1 MSQQALVPCPKCQ
14 NTVPIEF
21 RHAGQDRTCPSC
33 KHVFPAPKLREL
45 KLLLPEDSASTT
57 RARANSSGKSNPLRN
72 LMFVLGLGTAL
83 LAGIAA
89 YLVSQ
94 YSQSTLVFDEK
105 NVQSYALRAEGNMDV
120 KNPAELWD
128 AWDTILEGRTL
139 PAWELMGTDN
149 IRRYSTTL
157 QWATRILTGLTVLG
171 LLCLVSSFL
180 IGKTPR
186 TT

>member
-1 MSQQALVPCPKCQ
+1 
-14 NTVPIEF
+14 
-21 RHAGQDRTCPSC
+21 
-33 KHVFPAPKLREL
+33 
-45 KLLLPEDSASTT
+45 
-57 RARANSSGKSNPLRN
+57 
-72 LMFVLGLGTAL
+72 MFVLGLGTAL

-105 NVQSYALRAEGNMDV
+105 NTKSYALRAEENLDV
-120 KNPAELWD
+120 KTPAELWD
-128 AWDTILEGRTL
+128 GWDTILEARTL

>member
-1 MSQQALVPCPKCQ
+1 
-14 NTVPIEF
+14 
-21 RHAGQDRTCPSC
+21 
-33 KHVFPAPKLREL
+33 
-45 KLLLPEDSASTT
+45 
-57 RARANSSGKSNPLRN
+57 
-72 LMFVLGLGTAL
+72 MFVLGLGTAL

>member
-45 KLLLPEDSASTT
+45 KLLLPEETASAP
-57 RARANSSGKSNPLRN
+57 RAKATVSGKQHPLRN
-72 LMFVLGLGTAL
+72 LLFVLGLGTAM
-83 LAGIAA
+83 LAGVAA

-94 YSQSTLVFDEK
+94 YSKSTLIFDEK
-105 NVQSYALRAEGNMDV
+105 NTKSYALRAEENLEV
-120 KNPAELWD
+120 KTPAELWD
-128 AWDTILEGRTL
+128 GWDTILEARTL

-157 QWATRILTGLTVLG
+157 QWATRILTGVTILG
-171 LLCLVSSFL
+171 LLCLVSSFF
-180 IGKTPR
+180 IGRTPR